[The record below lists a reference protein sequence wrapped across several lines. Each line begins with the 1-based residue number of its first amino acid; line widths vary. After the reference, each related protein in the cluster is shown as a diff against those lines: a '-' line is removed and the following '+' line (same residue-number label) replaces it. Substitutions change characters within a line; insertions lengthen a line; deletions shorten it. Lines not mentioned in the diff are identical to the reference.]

1 MVMALTRGV
10 GSDIKQGVCPSLNKQ
25 SFYPRTLVGSVLLIA
40 FFFLPLH
47 FHSLTPTA
55 QLAQECSCYHGV
67 RTQAGLAPV
76 PADYTPTFQA
86 SFVVLHEPRSFS
98 RLSIHFHAIRAPPH
112 GISL

>member
-25 SFYPRTLVGSVLLIA
+25 SFYSRTLVGSVLLIA

-55 QLAQECSCYHGV
+55 QLSQECSCYHGV
-67 RTQAGLAPV
+67 RTQAGLVPV
-76 PADYTPTFQA
+76 PADWTPTFQA
-86 SFVVLHEPRSFS
+86 SFVVLHEPQLLGSHSFGS
-98 RLSIHFHAIRAPPH
+98 YAIRAPPH